1 MNTKV
6 AKKLTTKSALRTGLA
21 MQYVSWFCI
30 SQRCAT
36 AQRLFVNKAL
46 LLTVQ
51 QLHDEI
57 FLSNG
62 TACRQGGK
70 ELVLFLLHV
79 FVSTSSL
86 CIIFFNRQLSLFVR
100 TRHCSKN
107 VRAISLLRNSH
118 IWTSA
123 DFLEVLLP
131 QIASIVG
138 LCLTVV
144 SGKKHRKTCM
154 LQIIKT
160 EWCYYL
166 LITGIIW
173 VITVERLCLR
183 SWHSGSQWNLPMLF
197 PSFLWLTAVLSN
209 IKKLWNWKNIKLT
222 KWVTS
227 ITELLC
233 AMTEANY
240 SILGYNCRKH
250 SELGGRQELLGAG
263 SRPAELQ

>member
-1 MNTKV
+1 MMKFFFQMV
-6 AKKLTTKSALRTGLA
+6 LPA
-21 MQYVSWFCI
+21 
-30 SQRCAT
+30 
-36 AQRLFVNKAL
+36 
-46 LLTVQ
+46 
-51 QLHDEI
+51 
-57 FLSNG
+57 
-62 TACRQGGK
+62 GK
-70 ELVLFLLHV
+70 EGKSLSCSSFTFLFPLLP
-79 FVSTSSL
+79 FAL
-86 CIIFFNRQLSLFVR
+86 FFFNRQLSLFVR

-227 ITELLC
+227 ITELLY
-233 AMTEANY
+233 AVIEANH